1 VHISALAGR
10 RMTSDTVI
18 LFLSLLA
25 LFVQAGLVA
34 TLVVLVLPKAANVRR
49 HLLETLGESAEVPAF
64 AIAIVATVGSLYL
77 SEGAHFLPCALCWYQ
92 RIAMYPSAVLLAV
105 ALVRRRVDV
114 NVYAIPLA
122 TMGALISAYHM
133 LVERLP
139 RLESGVCKSTAPCTV
154 IWTRRLGYLTIP
166 TMALTAFVAIVVL
179 LALGSYARRLRVDSM
194 EEN

>member
-1 VHISALAGR
+1 
-10 RMTSDTVI
+10 MTSDTVI

-49 HLLETLGESAEVPAF
+49 HLLEALGESAEVPAF

-92 RIAMYPSAVLLAV
+92 RMAMYPSAVLLIV

-133 LVERLP
+133 LVERL
-139 RLESGVCKSTAPCTV
+139 
-154 IWTRRLGYLTIP
+154 
-166 TMALTAFVAIVVL
+166 
-179 LALGSYARRLRVDSM
+179 
-194 EEN
+194 